1 MKILLL
7 QARHPDDPAKA
18 EEVGSFARRSGVE
31 LKAITPHDLLQGPPA
46 LEELNG
52 WDVLMVG
59 GSGDFYLS
67 QGDLPFQEET
77 LSFLG
82 GVVERGFPT
91 FASCFGYQCL
101 VVALGGELLYDPQN
115 TELGTLDIH
124 LTPAGIEDELFSI
137 LPATFAGQL
146 GHKDRA
152 IHPPPGL
159 PNLAFSDRCAHQAL
173 RVPDKPIWATQ
184 FHPELDRETNY
195 GRFQTYLDG
204 YANAMSPDELARAH
218 LHYRESPETA
228 TLLPAFLEI
237 VRRQLA

>member
-7 QARHPDDPAKA
+7 QARHPDDPAKP
-18 EEVGSFARRSGVE
+18 EEVESFARTCGVE
-31 LKAITPHDLLQGPPA
+31 LAAITPHDLLQGPPDIER
-46 LEELNG
+46 LDD

-59 GSGDFYLS
+59 GSGDFYIS

-77 LSFLG
+77 LAFLG
-82 GVVERGFPT
+82 QVVDRAFPT

-124 LTPAGIEDELFSI
+124 LTPAGTEDELFQI

-152 IHPPPGL
+152 LHPPPGI

-173 RVPDKPIWATQ
+173 RVPGKPIWATQ

-195 GRFQTYLDG
+195 GRFQRYLDG

-218 LHYRESPETA
+218 LHYRESPESA
-228 TLLPAFLEI
+228 MLLPTFLEI
-237 VRRQLA
+237 VRGQLD